1 MAARRRKKIRAVPEP
16 PREARKVYVET
27 SVWGMT
33 LDNQPRA
40 LRQPTQQFLR
50 QCGSGVF
57 LPYVSTVVFQ
67 EIARADES
75 QQAQMLREISSLA
88 PISLGTE
95 RGERGTG
102 RSNAICPRACR
113 TPRRRR

>member
-1 MAARRRKKIRAVPEP
+1 MAARRRSKDELATDGRSAG
-16 PREARKVYVET
+16 RKVYVET

-75 QQAQMLREISSLA
+75 QQAQMMREISSLA
-88 PISLGTE
+88 PIALEPSE
-95 RGERGTG
+95 PSE
-102 RSNAICPRACR
+102 AMAE
-113 TPRRRR
+113 